1 MRRQR
6 KKGGR
11 LCVAQ
16 KNATPSKEQQQIMA
30 KHKLPA
36 YLWTVMKEFNHALM
50 VRHRVTGEV
59 RVIDKK

>member
-1 MRRQR
+1 M
-6 KKGGR
+6 
-11 LCVAQ
+11 AQ